1 MSRFAIG
8 KLPMSIPGMVIPG
21 VGEVVLGVVV
31 PAVFDD
37 GTAAMEVE
45 IMLIEGTVML
55 YVGSIEAK
63 YQGLISFRGSSSL
76 GVVSVQ

>member
-1 MSRFAIG
+1 
-8 KLPMSIPGMVIPG
+8 MSIPGMVILG

-37 GTAAMEVE
+37 GAAAMEVE

-55 YVGSIEAK
+55 YVGSIEARCRV
-63 YQGLISFRGSSSL
+63 LISFGGSSSL

>member
-1 MSRFAIG
+1 
-8 KLPMSIPGMVIPG
+8 MVISG

-37 GTAAMEVE
+37 GAAAMEVE

-55 YVGSIEAK
+55 YVGSIEAICK
-63 YQGLISFRGSSSL
+63 GLISFRGSSLL
-76 GVVSVQ
+76 GVVSVQCG